1 MVVMDKCITFAS
13 MDRLTA
19 EQRSKIMASIHS
31 KNTKPEMMVRRY
43 LFACGFRYRVNYRR
57 LPGTPDLVLR
67 KYRTCIFVNG
77 CFWHGH
83 EGCDK
88 YRLPKTNVDFWR
100 HKIERNKERD
110 VEVQHQLAKMG
121 WHVMTVWEC
130 QLETKEKREQ
140 TLMAIEYT
148 LNHIFLMDRERHETN
163 ASNLHIVSALTI
175 PSAIHPYQLPEEDEQ
190 AIGMAAEDRHS
201 SSTEKTDKNNIE
213 EK

>member
-1 MVVMDKCITFAS
+1 MAQ
-13 MDRLTA
+13 LTE

-57 LPGTPDLVLR
+57 LPGTPDIVLR

-83 EGCDK
+83 ENCNK
-88 YRLPKTNVDFWR
+88 YRLPKTNVEFWEK
-100 HKIERNKERD
+100 KIARNKERD
-110 VEVQHQLAKMG
+110 VEAQHKLARMG

-130 QLETKEKREQ
+130 QLDTKEKRER

-148 LNHIFLMDRERHETN
+148 LNHIYLMDREM
-163 ASNLHIVSALTI
+163 VSSLKSSMIKTFPKNSSISTPLAVK
-175 PSAIHPYQLPEEDEQ
+175 PYRLPESNEV
-190 AIGMAAEDRHS
+190 AMAAEEIQRGHH
-201 SSTEKTDKNNIE
+201 
-213 EK
+213 